1 MTCHNHSAAWRLDGA
16 MWQIIVLGI
25 LLVGTWP
32 LSACGGY
39 HRPMGGTMPGQ
50 SGGTMPGQSGGT
62 MPGQSGGTMPGQ
74 SGPTGM
80 TQPTSHPRP
89 NHR

>member
-1 MTCHNHSAAWRLDGA
+1 MTCHNHSAGWRLDGA
-16 MWQIIVLGI
+16 IWQIIVLGI

-32 LSACGGY
+32 LSACSGGY
-39 HRPMGGTMPGQ
+39 HRPMV
-50 SGGTMPGQSGGT
+50 GT

>member
-1 MTCHNHSAAWRLDGA
+1 MTRHNHSAAWRLNRA

-25 LLVGTWP
+25 LLVGTLP

-39 HRPMGGTMPGQ
+39 HKPMGGTMPGQ
-50 SGGTMPGQSGGT
+50 SGPYGGK
-62 MPGQSGGTMPGQ
+62 
-74 SGPTGM
+74 
-80 TQPTSHPRP
+80 TQPMSHPGP

>member
-1 MTCHNHSAAWRLDGA
+1 MTCHNHWASRRLDGA

-32 LSACGGY
+32 LSGCSGGY
-39 HRPMGGTMPGQ
+39 HRPMSGTMPGL
-50 SGGTMPGQSGGT
+50 
-62 MPGQSGGTMPGQ
+62 

-80 TQPTSHPRP
+80 AQPMSHPRP
-89 NHR
+89 NHH

>member
-1 MTCHNHSAAWRLDGA
+1 MTRHNHSAAWRLDGA

-32 LSACGGY
+32 LSACSGGS
-39 HRPMGGTMPGQ
+39 HRPMGGTVPGQ
-50 SGGTMPGQSGGT
+50 P
-62 MPGQSGGTMPGQ
+62 GGTMPGQ

-80 TQPTSHPRP
+80 PQPMSHPRP
-89 NHR
+89 NHP

>member
-1 MTCHNHSAAWRLDGA
+1 MNCHNHSAASRLDRA

-32 LSACGGY
+32 LSACGGGY
-39 HRPMGGTMPGQ
+39 HKPMGGTML
-50 SGGTMPGQSGGT
+50 
-62 MPGQSGGTMPGQ
+62 GQ
-74 SGPTGM
+74 SGPYGGT
-80 TQPTSHPRP
+80 TQPMSHPRP